1 MQTKKFAV
9 SINGKKSEIY
19 CENANVFLMSHTAA
33 WARPEGIQPEKM
45 HSWKSA
51 AYLCPVP
58 ESIET
63 VEQVAAAACKAIED
77 VIGCPVTS
85 LTPWEGPKYTRTK
98 EQPTPTEAKEQ
109 PAKEQPAPAEVP
121 AQEQEQEQARA
132 ARTEQPAPAVKE
144 QPAAP
149 ALVIPAAN
157 SNTGSAVDALARLSG
172 YLATDI
178 YNRVLAA
185 IAPVLEQA
193 RPVVTEVNVTSSH
206 GTHKVSGK
214 THKEFAR
221 TCKLVEM
228 GLPVYLYGPTGTGK
242 TTLAKQI
249 AEALGLPF
257 YKMGAAQTKYDYT
270 GYNDAGGNY
279 VPTGLAQAVINGG
292 VCLCDEVDGSQPDAL
307 LCINALRDGDAIE
320 LGGKMYQPHKDFRL
334 IVTANTVGTGA
345 TEEYTGR
352 AALDAA
358 FLNGFIKI
366 KVDYDPEVELAAAG
380 GDAEITEF
388 VNDFRAAV
396 EKCGVNCPV
405 SSRNIK
411 MMYVQAA
418 NNENKVFGDR
428 AKMLEAAILLG
439 IEKDTLQTIYSRI
452 ENKHTNVWA
461 KAMAEYISRAA

>member
-19 CENANVFLMSHTAA
+19 CENENVFLMSHTAG
-33 WARPEGIQPEKM
+33 WARPNGLQPEKM

-58 ESIET
+58 ASVET
-63 VEQVAAAACKAIED
+63 VEQVAAAACKAIEN
-77 VIGCPVTS
+77 VIGGPVTS
-85 LTPWEGPKYTRTK
+85 VSAWEGPKFTRT
-98 EQPTPTEAKEQ
+98 KEQ

-132 ARTEQPAPAVKE
+132 ARTEQPAPAAKE
-144 QPAAP
+144 QPAAAP
-149 ALVIPAAN
+149 AALVIPAAN
-157 SNTGSAVDALARLSG
+157 SNTGSAVDALAGLSG

-206 GTHKVSGK
+206 GTHKVTGK

-221 TCKLVEM
+221 TCKLVDM
-228 GLPVYLYGPTGTGK
+228 GLPVYLVGDTGTGK
-242 TTLAKQI
+242 TTLAKQV

-279 VPTGLAQAVINGG
+279 VPTGLAQAVMNGG

-345 TEEYTGR
+345 TEDFTGR
-352 AALDAA
+352 NALDAA
-358 FLNGFIKI
+358 FLNGFIKV
-366 KVDYDPEVELAAAG
+366 KVDYDPDVELAAAG
-380 GDAEITEF
+380 GDAEITAF
-388 VNDFRAAV
+388 INDFRAAAA
-396 EKCGVNCPV
+396 KCGVRCPV

-411 MMYVQAA
+411 MMYAQAA
-418 NNENKVFGDR
+418 NNENNVFGDH
-428 AKMLEAAILLG
+428 ADMLGSAILLG
-439 IEKDTLQTIYSRI
+439 IEKDTLQTIYNRL
-452 ENKHTNVWA
+452 ENKYNNVWA
-461 KAMAEYISRAA
+461 KAMADYINRAA

>member
-33 WARPEGIQPEKM
+33 WARPEGLQPEKM
-45 HSWKSA
+45 HTWKSA

-63 VEQVAAAACKAIED
+63 VEQVAAAACKAIEN
-77 VIGCPVTS
+77 VIGGPVTS
-85 LTPWEGPKYTRTK
+85 ITAWEGPKFTRTK
-98 EQPTPTEAKEQ
+98 EQPA
-109 PAKEQPAPAEVP
+109 PAMEQPAPAEVP

-132 ARTEQPAPAVKE
+132 ARTEQPAPAAKE

-157 SNTGSAVDALARLSG
+157 SNTGSAVDVLAGLSG

-185 IAPVLEQA
+185 IAPVLEKA

-206 GTHKVSGK
+206 GTHKVTGK

-242 TTLAKQI
+242 TTLAKQV

-279 VPTGLAQAVINGG
+279 IATGLAQAVINGG

-334 IVTANTVGTGA
+334 IVTANTVGTGT

-388 VNDFRAAV
+388 INDFRAAV

-411 MMYVQAA
+411 MMYAQAA

-428 AKMLEAAILLG
+428 AQMLEAAILLG
-439 IEKDTLQTIYSRI
+439 IEKDTLQTIYNRL
-452 ENKHTNVWA
+452 ENKYNNVWA

>member
-1 MQTKKFAV
+1 M
-9 SINGKKSEIY
+9 
-19 CENANVFLMSHTAA
+19 
-33 WARPEGIQPEKM
+33 
-45 HSWKSA
+45 
-51 AYLCPVP
+51 
-58 ESIET
+58 
-63 VEQVAAAACKAIED
+63 
-77 VIGCPVTS
+77 
-85 LTPWEGPKYTRTK
+85 
-98 EQPTPTEAKEQ
+98 
-109 PAKEQPAPAEVP
+109 
-121 AQEQEQEQARA
+121 
-132 ARTEQPAPAVKE
+132 
-144 QPAAP
+144 
-149 ALVIPAAN
+149 IPAAN
-157 SNTGSAVDALARLSG
+157 SNTGSAVDALAGLSG

-206 GTHKVSGK
+206 GTHKVTGK

-242 TTLAKQI
+242 TTLAKQV

-279 VPTGLAQAVINGG
+279 IATGLAQAVINGG

-388 VNDFRAAV
+388 INDFRAAA

-411 MMYVQAA
+411 MMYAQAA

-428 AKMLEAAILLG
+428 AQMLEAAILLG
-439 IEKDTLQTIYSRI
+439 IEKDTLQTIYSRL
-452 ENKHTNVWA
+452 ENKYTNVWA

>member
-1 MQTKKFAV
+1 M
-9 SINGKKSEIY
+9 
-19 CENANVFLMSHTAA
+19 
-33 WARPEGIQPEKM
+33 
-45 HSWKSA
+45 
-51 AYLCPVP
+51 
-58 ESIET
+58 
-63 VEQVAAAACKAIED
+63 EQVAAAACKAIEN
-77 VIGCPVTS
+77 VIGGPVTS
-85 LTPWEGPKYTRTK
+85 LTAWDGPKYTRT
-98 EQPTPTEAKEQ
+98 KEQ

-121 AQEQEQEQARA
+121 AQKQEQEQARA
-132 ARTEQPAPAVKE
+132 ARAEQPAPAAKE
-144 QPAAP
+144 QPA

-157 SNTGSAVDALARLSG
+157 SNTGSAVDALSG
-172 YLATDI
+172 LRVYLATDI

-206 GTHKVSGK
+206 GTHKVTGK
-214 THKEFAR
+214 THREFAR
-221 TCKLVEM
+221 TCKLVDM
-228 GLPVYLYGPTGTGK
+228 GLPVYLYGDTGTGK
-242 TTLAKQI
+242 TTLAKQV

-345 TEEYTGR
+345 TEDFTGR
-352 AALDAA
+352 NALDAA
-358 FLNGFIKI
+358 FLNGFIKV

-388 VNDFRAAV
+388 INDFRAAAA
-396 EKCGVNCPV
+396 KCGVRCPV

-411 MMYVQAA
+411 MMYAQAA
-418 NNENKVFGDR
+418 NNENKVFGDH
-428 AKMLEAAILLG
+428 ADMLGSAILLG
-439 IEKDTLQTIYSRI
+439 IEKDTLQTIYNRPSATGTVTN
-452 ENKHTNVWA
+452 NKTSTA
-461 KAMAEYISRAA
+461 RARAQK

>member
-33 WARPEGIQPEKM
+33 WARPEGLQPEKM

-58 ESIET
+58 ESVDT
-63 VEQVAAAACKAIED
+63 VEQVAAAACKAIEN
-77 VIGCPVTS
+77 VIGGPVTS
-85 LTPWEGPKYTRTK
+85 ITAWEGPKFTRTK
-98 EQPTPTEAKEQ
+98 EQPAPAKEQ

-132 ARTEQPAPAVKE
+132 ARTEQPA
-144 QPAAP
+144 AAP

-157 SNTGSAVDALARLSG
+157 SNTGSAVDALAGLSG

-206 GTHKVSGK
+206 GTHKVTGK

-242 TTLAKQI
+242 TTLAKQV

-279 VPTGLAQAVINGG
+279 IATGLAQAVINGG

-380 GDAEITEF
+380 GDAEITDF
-388 VNDFRAAV
+388 INDFRAAV

-411 MMYVQAA
+411 MMYAQAA

-428 AKMLEAAILLG
+428 AQMLEAAILLG
-439 IEKDTLQTIYSRI
+439 IEKDTLQTIYNRL
-452 ENKHTNVWA
+452 ENKYNNVWA

>member
-19 CENANVFLMSHTAA
+19 CENANVFLMSHTAS
-33 WARPEGIQPEKM
+33 WARPEGLQPEKM

-63 VEQVAAAACKAIED
+63 VEQVAAAACKAIEN
-77 VIGCPVTS
+77 VIGGPVTS
-85 LTPWEGPKYTRTK
+85 ITAWEGPKFTRTK
-98 EQPTPTEAKEQ
+98 EQPA

-121 AQEQEQEQARA
+121 AQEQEQARA
-132 ARTEQPAPAVKE
+132 ARTEQPAPAAKE

-157 SNTGSAVDALARLSG
+157 SNTGSAVDALAGLSG

-206 GTHKVSGK
+206 GTHKVTGK

-242 TTLAKQI
+242 TTLAKQV

-279 VPTGLAQAVINGG
+279 IATGLAQAVINGG

-388 VNDFRAAV
+388 INDFRAAV

-411 MMYVQAA
+411 MMYAQAA

-428 AKMLEAAILLG
+428 AQMLEAAILLG
-439 IEKDTLQTIYSRI
+439 IEKDTLQTIYNRLES
-452 ENKHTNVWA
+452 KYTNVWA